1 MVVKMLVDD
10 NQVFNQDLNVRKVIP
25 VNCVYKGL
33 INMSKSKS
41 QDEEHWDAIWINANL
56 ATFNASCDDY
66 GVIENAAVAVKD
78 GRIAWL
84 GSMSELANFNAEEIH
99 DAEGNWIT
107 PGLIDCH
114 THLVYGGNRAREFEM
129 RLNGAS
135 YEELQKAGGG
145 ILSTVKATRA
155 ATEQELLQASVKR
168 LESLKR
174 EGVTTVEIKSGY
186 GLECETEIK
195 MLKVARKIGE
205 KDKQVDVVT
214 TFLGAHALPSEYQ
227 NNSDAYIEHIVE
239 DMLPAVHEEKLA
251 DAVDGFCEGIG
262 FSPEQIE
269 TVFAKARE
277 LELPV
282 KLHADQ
288 LSDLGGAAL
297 AARHKALSA
306 DHLEYISES
315 GIKAMASAGT
325 VAVLL
330 PGAFYILRESQLPP
344 VQLFRQHAV
353 PMAIA
358 TDANPGSS
366 PITSLLTVLN
376 MACTLFS
383 LTPAEA
389 LAGVTRNAARA
400 LGLGSDRGT
409 LETGKLADFVLWDID
424 HPAELVYMIGANPC
438 VNVVKNGIKCR

>member
-1 MVVKMLVDD
+1 
-10 NQVFNQDLNVRKVIP
+10 
-25 VNCVYKGL
+25 
-33 INMSKSKS
+33 MSKENLSRK
-41 QDEEHWDAIWINANL
+41 ENWDAIWINANI
-56 ATFNASCDDY
+56 ATFNTSSADY
-66 GVIENAAVAVKD
+66 GVMENAALAIKD

-84 GSMSELANFNAEEIH
+84 GSMAEATQFKADETH
-99 DAEGNWIT
+99 DADGHWIT

-145 ILSTVKATRA
+145 ILSTVKATRVA
-155 ATEQELLQASVKR
+155 SEDELLEASVKR

-186 GLECETEIK
+186 GLELETEIK
-195 MLKVARKIGE
+195 MLKVARKIGDN
-205 KDKQVDVVT
+205 DKQVDVVT

-227 NNSDAYIEHIVE
+227 NNSDAYIEHIV
-239 DMLPAVHEEKLA
+239 DDILPAVHEEKLA

-269 TVFAKARE
+269 RVFTKAGE

-282 KLHADQ
+282 KLHAEQ
-288 LSDLGGAAL
+288 LSDLNGAAL
-297 AARHKALSA
+297 AARYKALSA

-315 GIKAMASAGT
+315 GVKAMADAGT

-330 PGAFYILRESQLPP
+330 PGAFYILRETQLPP
-344 VQLFRQHAV
+344 VQLFREHAV

-389 LAGVTRNAARA
+389 LAGVTRNAASA
-400 LGLGSDRGT
+400 LGLEDDRGT
-409 LETGKLADFVLWDID
+409 LEIGKRADFILWDID
-424 HPAELVYMIGANPC
+424 HPSELVYMIGANPC
-438 VNVVKNGIKCR
+438 VSVIKNGIKCS

>member
-1 MVVKMLVDD
+1 
-10 NQVFNQDLNVRKVIP
+10 
-25 VNCVYKGL
+25 
-33 INMSKSKS
+33 MSKSKS
-41 QDEEHWDAIWINANL
+41 QEEQHWDAIWINANI
-56 ATFNASCDDY
+56 ATFSISTEDY
-66 GVIENAAVAVKD
+66 GVMENAALAIKD

-84 GSMSELANFNAEEIH
+84 GSVAEATQFKADETH
-99 DAEGNWIT
+99 DADGHWIT

-114 THLVYGGNRAREFEM
+114 THLVYAGNRAREFEM

-155 ATEQELLQASVKR
+155 ASEDELLEASVKR

-186 GLECETEIK
+186 GLELETEIK
-195 MLKVARKIGE
+195 MLKVARKIGDN
-205 KDKQVDVVT
+205 DKQVDVVT
-214 TFLGAHALPSEYQ
+214 TFLGAHALPPEYQ
-227 NNSDAYIEHIVE
+227 NNSDAYIEHIVD

-269 TVFAKARE
+269 RVFTKAGE

-282 KLHADQ
+282 KLHAEQ
-288 LSDLGGAAL
+288 LSDLNGAAL
-297 AARHKALSA
+297 AARYKALSA

-315 GIKAMASAGT
+315 GVKAMADAGS

-330 PGAFYILRESQLPP
+330 PGAFYILREKQLPP
-344 VQLFRQHAV
+344 VQLFREHAV

-389 LAGVTRNAARA
+389 LAGVTRNAASA
-400 LGLGSDRGT
+400 LGLEDDRGT
-409 LETGKLADFVLWDID
+409 LEIGKRADFILWDID
-424 HPAELVYMIGANPC
+424 HPSELVYMIGANPC
-438 VNVVKNGIKCR
+438 VSVIKNGIKCR